1 MRKTKALIV
10 AGTGSGVGKTLVTL
24 GIMGAFKRRGFSI
37 QPFKAGPDYIDPG
50 YHGALLA
57 RPSYN
62 LDTWMMGADGVRSTF
77 LKASLGADA
86 AVVEG
91 VMGLFDGKGGS
102 GGPGEED
109 EGSTAHLAKVLKAP
123 VLLVVNGAGMARSA
137 GAIISGFEGFDPG
150 VKIRWVVF
158 NNVGSAAHYG
168 LLKGSLKPGSKVEVL
183 GYLRR
188 DPALVTPERHLGLAQ
203 QHDIKAGRW
212 RGFLDRLN
220 EAVESGIDM
229 DALSRSLSLPVTRK
243 APPPRRVETK
253 PRSGGPRRVKIAVA
267 KDRAFS
273 FYYQENLDILSEL
286 GAELVPVSPMRRSG
300 LPRGINGL
308 YLGGGYPELYGG
320 ELEANA
326 SFREEVR
333 AAAAKG
339 LPIYAECGGLM
350 YLGRSILD
358 LSGASF
364 KMAGVFPWTVRMTPR
379 RKALGYREVVA
390 SEDSPMLKG
399 GSKVRGH
406 EFHYSEM
413 TQKPPSSIK
422 RAFSFTTGPDGTG
435 DGYLYKN
442 TMASYTHLHFG
453 SNIEFA
459 KGFVDMCRATQGRV

>member
-1 MRKTKALIV
+1 MM
-10 AGTGSGVGKTLVTL
+10 GTDGVLST
-24 GIMGAFKRRGFSI
+24 FKR
-37 QPFKAGPDYIDPG
+37 
-50 YHGALLA
+50 
-57 RPSYN
+57 
-62 LDTWMMGADGVRSTF
+62 
-77 LKASLGADA
+77 ASGGGDVS
-86 AVVEG
+86 VVEG
-91 VMGLFDGKGGS
+91 VMGLFDGKGGR
-102 GGPGEED
+102 GGGD

-123 VLLVVNGAGMARSA
+123 VLLVVNGAKMARSA
-137 GAIISGFEGFDPG
+137 GAIISGFESFDPG

-168 LLKGSLKPGSKVEVL
+168 LLKGSLKKGSKVEVL
-183 GYLRR
+183 GFLPS
-188 DPALVTPERHLGLAQ
+188 DAALATPERHLGLAQ
-203 QHDIKAGRW
+203 QVDIKGARW
-212 RGFLDRLN
+212 RAFLARLN

-229 DALSRSLSLPVTRK
+229 GALLRSLSLPPATKTAKKTASSARRAVTR
-243 APPPRRVETK
+243 PPKGGGGRV
-253 PRSGGPRRVKIAVA
+253 RIAVA

-286 GAELVPVSPMRRSG
+286 GALLVPVSPMRRAG
-300 LPRGINGL
+300 LPRGIDGL

-320 ELEANA
+320 DLEANS
-326 SFREEVR
+326 SFRRDVR
-333 AAAAKG
+333 AAARAG

-350 YLGRSILD
+350 YLGRSIRD

-364 KMAGVFPWTVRMTPR
+364 KMAGVFPWTVRMTAK

-390 SEDSPMLKG
+390 AGGWGMLKG
-399 GSKVRGH
+399 GLRIRGH

-422 RAFSFTTGPDGTG
+422 RAFSFTTGPNGTG

-459 KGFVDMCRATQGRV
+459 KGFVDMCRATQGVV

>member
-10 AGTGSGVGKTLVTL
+10 AGTGSGVGKTTVTL
-24 GIMGAFKRRGFSI
+24 GIMGAFQRSGFSV

-50 YHGALLA
+50 YHGALRG

-62 LDTWMMGADGVRSTF
+62 LDTWMMGVSGVRSTF
-77 LKASLGADA
+77 SKVSAGADV

-91 VMGLFDGKGGS
+91 VMGLFDGR
-102 GGPGEED
+102 GEGD

-123 VLLVVNGAGMARSA
+123 VLLVVNGAKMARSA

-158 NNVGSAAHYG
+158 NNVGSAAHYD
-168 LLKGSLKPGSKVEVL
+168 LLKRSLKKGSKVEVL
-183 GYLRR
+183 GFLPR
-188 DPALVTPERHLGLAQ
+188 DAALATPERHLGLVTQ
-203 QHDIKAGRW
+203 SDIKGGRW
-212 RGFLDRLN
+212 REFLKRLN
-220 EAVESGIDM
+220 DAVESGIDM
-229 DALSRSLSLPVTRK
+229 APLLRSLSLPPTMKTAKK
-243 APPPRRVETK
+243 APPPRRAVAGPPK
-253 PRSGGPRRVKIAVA
+253 GGGGRVRIAVA

-286 GAELVPVSPMRRSG
+286 GAELVPVSPMRRKG
-300 LPRGINGL
+300 LPANVSGL

-320 ELEANA
+320 DLEANS
-326 SFREEVR
+326 SFRRDVR
-333 AAAAKG
+333 AAARAG

-350 YLGRSILD
+350 YLGRSIRD
-358 LSGASF
+358 LSGAGF
-364 KMAGVFPWTVRMTPR
+364 KMAGVFPWTVRMTGK

-390 SEDSPMLKG
+390 VKGWGGLKG
-399 GSKVRGH
+399 GLRIRGH

-413 TQKPPSSIK
+413 MQRPPSSIK
-422 RAFSFTTGPDGTG
+422 RAFSFATGPNGTG

-459 KGFVDMCRATQGRV
+459 KGFVDMCRAFDSKQ

>member
-10 AGTGSGVGKTLVTL
+10 AGTGSGVGKTTVTL
-24 GIMGAFKRRGFSI
+24 GIMEALRRRGFSV

-50 YHGALLA
+50 YHGALLE

-62 LDTWMMGADGVRSTF
+62 LDTWMMGVDGVLSTF
-77 LKASLGADA
+77 KRASGGADV

-91 VMGLFDGKGGS
+91 VMGLFDGKGGR
-102 GGPGEED
+102 GGSD

-123 VLLVVNGAGMARSA
+123 VLLVVNGAKMARSA
-137 GAIISGFEGFDPG
+137 GAVISGFESFDPG

-158 NNVGSAAHYG
+158 NNVGSAAHYD
-168 LLKGSLKPGSKVEVL
+168 LLKGSLKKGSKVEVL
-183 GYLRR
+183 GFLPR
-188 DPALVTPERHLGLAQ
+188 DSALVTPERHLGLVTQ
-203 QHDIKAGRW
+203 SDIKGTRW
-212 RGFLDRLN
+212 REFLKRLN

-229 DALSRSLSLPVTRK
+229 DALLSSLSLDPAAK
-243 APPPRRVETK
+243 AVKTPARRAVTK
-253 PRSGGPRRVKIAVA
+253 PVKGGRVRIAVA

-286 GAELVPVSPMRRSG
+286 GAELVPVSPMSFKA
-300 LPRGINGL
+300 LPADVSGL
-308 YLGGGYPELYGG
+308 YLGGGYPELYGKS
-320 ELEANA
+320 LEANV
-326 SFREEVR
+326 SFRDEIK
-333 AAAAKG
+333 AAARAG

-350 YLGRSILD
+350 YLGRSIRD
-358 LSGASF
+358 LSGAGF

-390 SEDSPMLKG
+390 VKGWGTLKG
-399 GSKVRGH
+399 GLSIRVH

-413 TQKPPSSIK
+413 MKRPPSSIK
-422 RAFSFTTGPDGTG
+422 RAFSFTTGPNGTG
-435 DGYLYKN
+435 DGFLYKN

-459 KGFVDMCRATQGRV
+459 KGFIDMCRAFSSGGG